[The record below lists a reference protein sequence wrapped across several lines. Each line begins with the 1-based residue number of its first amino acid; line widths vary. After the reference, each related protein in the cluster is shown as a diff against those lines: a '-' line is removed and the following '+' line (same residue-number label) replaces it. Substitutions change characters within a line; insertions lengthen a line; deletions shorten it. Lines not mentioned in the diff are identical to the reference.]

1 MTSVRK
7 TLKTLVFSVQTRS
20 ISSEIC
26 PKNNHKIRRFLLIA
40 FQPRFAPKIPA
51 KLTDFSAILS
61 LKIPQNLTFAGFF
74 FIEQK
79 QVSLQEK

>member
-1 MTSVRK
+1 M
-7 TLKTLVFSVQTRS
+7 QTRS

-51 KLTDFSAILS
+51 KLTDFFRDFVPKNPAKFDFCRI
-61 LKIPQNLTFAGFF
+61 F

-79 QVSLQEK
+79 QVSLQEKWRV